1 MERSSVCSVASERYE
16 GIMKKFFLLSVILYA
31 FLSCKK
37 GEGNQEVE
45 FINNDF
51 KVVLDSFIL
60 DAKIYSIQQYNDILI
75 SLDEENNDTI
85 LSFENANPFE
95 LENLKGVFTY
105 NDFTLYFY
113 TSDSL
118 NHKLKTFIK
127 TNNDYLD
134 ISGFRTNEMEK
145 INIMETPPIYSHSY
159 LINENKIK
167 FIKLP
172 LVWSTDSIR

>member
-95 LENLKGVFTY
+95 LENLK
-105 NDFTLYFY
+105 
-113 TSDSL
+113 
-118 NHKLKTFIK
+118 K
-127 TNNDYLD
+127 
-134 ISGFRTNEMEK
+134 
-145 INIMETPPIYSHSY
+145 
-159 LINENKIK
+159 LINLKN
-167 FIKLP
+167 
-172 LVWSTDSIR
+172 SIRSNVNVKSVIFNFFDILQSS